1 MVDADGVFRK
11 HIKKENIKVVMN
23 ETKEDFKVSW
33 HVKWREHNPV
43 SWFLCWLFEQNYAW
57 MPMFFFYVHDWF
69 CPGYR
74 EVKEMA
80 AAAEEDYKA
89 GRFKKA
95 RDLVAEK

>member
-1 MVDADGVFRK
+1 
-11 HIKKENIKVVMN
+11 MN

-33 HVKWREHNPV
+33 HVKWREHNPI

-80 AAAEEDYKA
+80 AAAKEDYKA
-89 GRFKKA
+89 GRYKKV
-95 RDLVAEK
+95 RDLVAQK